1 MIMINNYDDIVRYL
15 FKEFGLMPESLGKK
29 VIENSILSSM
39 KQHSISDSNVFLA
52 KLISGAI
59 DKQTLIEEI
68 TVPETW
74 FFRDFE
80 TFKFLKER
88 INKKNNT
95 KINERIS
102 FLSAPCATGEEAYS
116 IAIQLLEVGLIP
128 DSFSITALDIS
139 EKSIKFAKEG
149 IYSKSSFRIE
159 IDYLKKYFTEDNDKL
174 LINDRI
180 KKLVDFRCENLIS
193 NDFLNS
199 YDNFDY
205 IFCKNVLI
213 YLNESARQKVLFN
226 LDKKLKK
233 DGIIFSGH
241 SEFMIFQNYGFQAIN
256 YPGAYAFS
264 KKLNIPILKKIR
276 DSNVNKIHNISQNKE
291 VIKNS
296 EKQKQNLSGKILIKK
311 EISNKG
317 ADDKAINSLNKTEN
331 KEISNTINCN
341 SIELIRNYANQSKF
355 EEAME
360 MCSEMI
366 KKNTINDE
374 VYFLVGLIYEA
385 QNKLDLSEQNYNKA
399 LYLNPNHYEAVV
411 HLSLIYEKQGNIKQA
426 SLFKERAIKI
436 YLKQMNNQNGKN

>member
-1 MIMINNYDDIVRYL
+1 MINNYDDIVRYL

-88 INKKNNT
+88 INKKNDT

>member
-1 MIMINNYDDIVRYL
+1 
-15 FKEFGLMPESLGKK
+15 
-29 VIENSILSSM
+29 
-39 KQHSISDSNVFLA
+39 VFLA

-59 DKQTLIEEI
+59 NKQTIIEEI

-80 TFKFLKER
+80 TFNFLKER
-88 INKKNNT
+88 INKKNHTTN
-95 KINERIS
+95 NEKIS

-116 IAIQLLEVGLIP
+116 IAIQLLEAGLIP

-139 EKSIKFAKEG
+139 EKSLQFAKEG

-159 IDYLKKYFTEDNDKL
+159 IDFLKKYFTEDNGKL
-174 LINDRI
+174 LISDRI
-180 KKLVDFRCENLIS
+180 KKLVQFRCENLIS

-241 SEFMIFQNYGFQAIN
+241 SEFMIFQNYGFQPIN
-256 YPGAYAFS
+256 YPGAYAFT
-264 KKLNIPILKKIR
+264 KKSNIPILKKIH
-276 DSNVNKIHNISQNKE
+276 DSSVNKTYNISQNKE
-291 VIKNS
+291 IFKNS
-296 EKQKQNLSGKILIKK
+296 ERQKQNLYGKSIIKK
-311 EISNKG
+311 EISNKS
-317 ADDKAINSLNKTEN
+317 ADDEAINSLNITE
-331 KEISNTINCN
+331 KQEISNSISNN

-360 MCSEMI
+360 ICSEMI
-366 KKNTINDE
+366 NKNSINDE

-436 YLKQMNNQNGKN
+436 HSKQMNNSPNLFPS

>member
-1 MIMINNYDDIVRYL
+1 MINNYDDIVRYL